1 MGLFHDAADV
11 SVRPATNGD
20 DAPITRVQLRA
31 WRLSHTETLGAP
43 ALEQLDV
50 AAVRERWTSA
60 IEAPPSP
67 GHRVL
72 VACDGPFVVGF
83 AATMPTDGGV
93 ELVSLEVDPD
103 HQRGGHGSR
112 LLAAAVDLAR
122 ADGAQHLSTWV
133 LSGDPAREQFLAG
146 AGLGPDGAE
155 RDLAVSA
162 DGVMVTEH
170 RWVAEI

>member
-1 MGLFHDAADV
+1 M
-11 SVRPATNGD
+11 
-20 DAPITRVQLRA
+20 
-31 WRLSHTETLGAP
+31 E
-43 ALEQLDV
+43 
-50 AAVRERWTSA
+50 
-60 IEAPPSP
+60 
-67 GHRVL
+67 VL
-72 VACDGPFVVGF
+72 AGE
-83 AATMPTDGGV
+83 GV
-93 ELVSLEVDPD
+93 ELDTLFA
-103 HQRGGHGSR
+103 HGGLFRTAGVAQR

-122 ADGAQHLSTWV
+122 ADGARHLSTWV